1 MIDARIRLP
10 ALALCVF
17 VSLAGTT
24 GAGDVRVTI
33 WEGLPSPWDW
43 NAPSGPP
50 DDRYD
55 TPAMGFSRLP
65 AKVNARGIE
74 IDRAAPF
81 AVHAEANLRVP
92 AGSYKLIL
100 RAKGSARVTIDGRLA
115 AETDPI
121 QPNAAGHEAVPE
133 VPAPEDARW
142 REIAAGDQE
151 RVVAWTSDGK
161 SHAVELWAVLGARK
175 LRPEPGE
182 MSVSIV

>member
-24 GAGDVRVTI
+24 GAGNVRVTI

-50 DDRYD
+50 HDRYD

-74 IDRAAPF
+74 IDRSAPF

-92 AGSYKLIL
+92 AGPYRLIL
-100 RAKGSARVTIDGRLA
+100 RAKGSARVLLDGRLV
-115 AETDPI
+115 AETGPI
-121 QPNAAGHEAVPE
+121 QPNSSGHEVVPE
-133 VPAPEDARW
+133 VPVPEDHRW
-142 REIAAGDQE
+142 REIAAGDQQ
-151 RVVAWTSDGK
+151 A
-161 SHAVELWAVLGARK
+161 AVEWT
-175 LRPEPGE
+175 
-182 MSVSIV
+182 